1 MTRTLSLRAERLTE
15 LTTRELAA
23 VAGASGPCVAIQD
36 PNQLLPTYNC
46 TGYYPSINA
55 RCTD

>member
-15 LTTRELAA
+15 LTTHELGA
-23 VAGASGPCVAIQD
+23 VVGATGSVAVQY
-36 PNQLLPTYNC
+36 PTQLLPTHDC